1 MGSITCSRALEGPR
15 CYWGRRELDVLF
27 RVGHGNASVLCGAR
41 RLRRLFSATKNEQR
55 YFLRIVVVRV
65 G

>member
-1 MGSITCSRALEGPR
+1 M
-15 CYWGRRELDVLF
+15 VF
-27 RVGHGNASVLCGAR
+27 RVGHGNASVLRGAR